1 MAAMPTCQPGRGIRD
16 ADTPATAAL
25 RPASTRGPALSRT
38 TFQTSRRATVA
49 AGFVTGM
56 LAGLVARRDGAAVAE
71 RLLATTGIAA
81 TVLDDPAERVGVGPY
96 AELYNRL
103 VSELDDEAFGL
114 FAAPMRLGSF
124 EFLCR
129 SVLSAAT
136 LAEALDRAA
145 RFLRLVLPD
154 LGVSIEQP
162 KGGPATLRLTLSPDS
177 PLAARAVDDPARV
190 FAFEW
195 LLRLL
200 HALACWL
207 AGRGLA
213 LDAVTFPYPRPRH
226 ADDYALIYT
235 ELSSFVAP
243 ATGRDDPASRRLSAN
258 FSANLLDLPVRRDE
272 TALHN
277 FLKDAPGKIA
287 LLYRR
292 DRETVLRVRDVLR
305 AALPELPT
313 LAEVARRL
321 NLSERTLHRRLE
333 DEGSNFRTI
342 RDALRRD
349 LALSRL
355 SKTRLPLASIAAELG
370 YAEAS
375 AFYRAVIGWTG
386 MAPSSYRKR
395 G

>member
-1 MAAMPTCQPGRGIRD
+1 MAAIPTSHPGRGTRD
-16 ADTPATAAL
+16 ADPPSSLAA
-25 RPASTRGPALSRT
+25 RPARTRVPALSRT
-38 TFQTSRRATVA
+38 TFPASPRATVA

-56 LAGLVARRDGAAVAE
+56 LAGLAARPDGASTAQ
-71 RLLATTGIAA
+71 RLLGAAGIAE
-81 TVLDDPAERVGVGPY
+81 TVLTDPAGRVGVVRY

-103 VSELDDEAFGL
+103 VVALDDEAFGL
-114 FAAPMRLGSF
+114 FAAPMRVGSF

-154 LGVSIEQP
+154 LGVAIDQP
-162 KGGPATLRLTLSPDS
+162 KGGPATLRLTLAIDS
-177 PLAARAVDDPARV
+177 PLAARAGDDPARV

-207 AGRGLA
+207 VGRGLA
-213 LDAVTFPYPRPRH
+213 LDAVSFPYPRPRH

-235 ELSSFVAP
+235 EHSSFLPP
-243 ATGRDDPASRRLSAN
+243 ATESDDPAGRRLCAR

-272 TALHN
+272 TALN
-277 FLKDAPGKIA
+277 AFLRDAPGKIA

-355 SKTRLPLASIAAELG
+355 SKTQLPLSVIATELG

-386 MAPSSYRKR
+386 MAPSNYRKR